1 MDSFTKSLIYLKD
14 SEKLMV
20 YKNFSILEKNILSNY
35 CKKIYNN
42 FKIDNID
49 LSVKILS
56 VKILFQYIAKNK
68 KHDNII
74 YQCLNLAK
82 YKYGKPHQIIEDIDF
97 MNIPIFTVYDFIIF
111 YTDNLIKYRINI
123 LKNLN
128 VFFDT
133 YPEIINQDPS
143 KMAILLI
150 LFSIQDNNERNN
162 LLLLSGHSVD
172 EIDNMKNF
180 FRNIKNTINVQIII
194 APRQDFFDNKQINV
208 ITFDSFKPIYV
219 KKYNI
224 FIDYYK
230 TNNQIEMLDTKEE
243 ILKISNF
250 LSNQNTINSNHYKL
264 IIERLIKINDI
275 FLSNELLFLTVQIL
289 NRYIYLTPNIKYT
302 DLQLIA
308 ISCLNIAYK
317 NEINEFLTYEQ
328 LAQLIYNSSS
338 KKDIVKM
345 ENDILIT
352 LKYDINIPTI
362 YDFLLL
368 YNINSNEAI
377 IEAKKIITNSNSIN
391 VLPSNIASI
400 IFYKLNKT
408 WNNNM
413 IKLTKYKIKDL

>member
-1 MDSFTKSLIYLKD
+1 MKSLIYLKN

-20 YKNFSILEKNILSNY
+20 YRDFSILEKNILSNY
-35 CKKIYNN
+35 CKKIYSI

-49 LSVKILS
+49 LSIKILS
-56 VKILFQYIAKNK
+56 IKILFQYIYKNR

-74 YQCLNLAK
+74 FQCLNLAK
-82 YKYGKPHQIIEDIDF
+82 YKYGKPHQIIEDNEF
-97 MNIPIFTVYDFIIF
+97 VNIPIFTVYDFIIF
-111 YTDNLIKYRINI
+111 YTNNLIQYRINT

-128 VFFDT
+128 TIFNT

-143 KMAILLI
+143 KMAILL
-150 LFSIQDNNERNN
+150 LFFLIENNNERNI
-162 LLLLSGHSVD
+162 LLNISGHSID
-172 EIDNMKNF
+172 EIDNMKHF
-180 FRNIKNTINVQIII
+180 FRNIKNTINVNQLII

-219 KKYNI
+219 KKYNS

-230 TNNQIEMLDTKEE
+230 TNNLIEMLDTKEE
-243 ILKISNF
+243 ILKVSNF
-250 LSNQNTINSNHYKL
+250 LSNQKKINSNHYKL

-289 NRYIYLTPNIKYT
+289 NRYIYLTPNIKHT

-317 NEINEFLTYEQ
+317 NEINETLTYKQ
-328 LAQLIYNSSS
+328 LAELIYNSSTS
-338 KKDIVKM
+338 KDIVKM

-352 LKYDINIPTI
+352 LKYDISIPTI

-377 IEAKKIITNSNSIN
+377 TEAKKIITNSNSIN

-400 IFYKLNKT
+400 IFYKINKT